1 MHTCLGGRIMK
12 WNEMRRSGNVEDRR
26 SQSRVP
32 KRAGTLGL
40 GGMLLVIVLSLI
52 FGVNPN
58 DVLALF
64 GAGGSSLPAPNSNQQ
79 PINDEGSDFIRAI
92 LGDTEDTWNTI
103 FSQSN
108 SDYEEPK
115 LVLFSDVAQS
125 ACGFASAAVGPFYC
139 PGDER
144 IYIDLNFFRQLNATA
159 AAEGDFARAY
169 VIAHEVAHHIQNQ
182 LDISDQ
188 VQRQRARA
196 DEVTSNHLSVLL
208 ELQADCLA
216 GVWGYY
222 AWQRNIITPKDI
234 ETALLAAT
242 EIGDDHLQKQA
253 QGYVVPEAFT
263 HGSSA
268 QRVNWFKRGLESGD
282 MQKCDTFSEE
292 I

>member
-1 MHTCLGGRIMK
+1 MK
-12 WNEMRRSGNVEDRR
+12 WNEMRRSSNVEDQRG
-26 SQSRVP
+26 QSRVP

-40 GGMLLVIVLSLI
+40 GGMLLVVILSLI

-79 PINDEGSDFIRAI
+79 VINDEGADFVRAI
-92 LGDTEDTWNTI
+92 LGDTEDTWNAI
-103 FSQSN
+103 FSQSDA
-108 SDYEEPK
+108 DYKEPS
-115 LVLFSDVAQS
+115 LVLFTDAAQS
-125 ACGFASAAVGPFYC
+125 ACGFASSAVGPFYC

-144 IYIDLNFFRQLNATA
+144 IYIDLSFFRQLNATA
-159 AAEGDFARAY
+159 LNEGDFARAY

-182 LDISDQ
+182 LDISDK

-196 DEVTSNHLSVLL
+196 DEATSNRLSVML

-216 GVWGYY
+216 GVWGHY
-222 AWQRNIITPKDI
+222 AWQRNIITPRDI

-242 EIGDDHLQKQA
+242 EIGDDTLQKQA

-268 QRVNWFKRGLESGD
+268 QRVKWFKQGLESGD
-282 MQKCDTFSEE
+282 IQQCDTFSDGA
-292 I
+292 

>member
-1 MHTCLGGRIMK
+1 MK

-26 SQSRVP
+26 GQSRVP

-64 GAGGSSLPAPNSNQQ
+64 GAGGSSLPAPNSSQQ
-79 PINDEGSDFIRAI
+79 SINDEGSDFIKAI
-92 LGDTEDTWNTI
+92 LGDTEDTWNAV
-103 FSQSN
+103 FAQSDR
-108 SDYEEPK
+108 DYEEPK

-139 PGDER
+139 PRDER
-144 IYIDLNFFRQLNATA
+144 IYIDLSFFRQLNATA
-159 AAEGDFARAY
+159 ADEGDFARAY

-188 VQRQRARA
+188 VQLQRARA
-196 DEVTSNHLSVLL
+196 DEVTSNRLSVLL

-216 GVWGYY
+216 GVWGHY

-234 ETALLAAT
+234 ETALLAAA

-268 QRVNWFKRGLESGD
+268 QRIDWFKRGLESGD
-282 MQKCDTFSEE
+282 MQKCDTFSEGT
-292 I
+292 